1 MSGST
6 APEPQQ
12 AGDSGMTTHISTAA
26 LTAYAAGDPGL
37 DDVVA
42 WGVEAHLDTC
52 AQCRARLA
60 DRAGP
65 PVRDLL
71 DGARLAVLAAAS
83 AGPRPAPPRNRWRW
97 WTSWSLLGWAATAVS
112 AVAAAFLLERVYPDF
127 PSLVLALAPIAP
139 MSGLAVAWSR
149 RADPAWETLAGMP
162 RAGLELMLR
171 RALAVL
177 AVTLPALAAAGFLL
191 GEPIAMWLLP
201 ALTCTSATLLLGS
214 RTGVTRAAALLIGVW
229 TAAVVVPAV
238 LTSDVPPMIRAE
250 GVPGWAAAAV
260 ICTVL
265 ALLRADGFLTIPPR
279 HRR

>member
-1 MSGST
+1 MPGGLSR
-6 APEPQQ
+6 PER
-12 AGDSGMTTHISTAA
+12 AGGSGMTAHLSAAA

-71 DGARLAVLAAAS
+71 DGARSSILAEAV
-83 AGPRPAPPRNRWRW
+83 AGPRPAPLRSRWRW
-97 WTSWSLLGWAATAVS
+97 WTSWSLLGWAATAVC
-112 AVAAAFLLERVYPDF
+112 AVIAAFLLDSVYPDF
-127 PSLVLALAPIAP
+127 PSLVLALAPLAP

-149 RADPAWETLAGMP
+149 RADPAWETIAGMP

-201 ALTCTSATLLLGS
+201 AITCTSATLLLGS
-214 RTGVTRAAALLIGVW
+214 RTGVTRAAAVLAGVW
-229 TAAVVVPAV
+229 TAAVVVPAL
-238 LTSDVPPMIRAE
+238 LTSDVPPMIRAD

-265 ALLRADGFLTIPPR
+265 ALLRADGALR
-279 HRR
+279 LRNRR